1 MPGAIERDNGDKGL
15 PVDLIKLFL
24 ENQKKELELRAQEL
38 EITKQEE
45 LHNYDVTKLSLKAQT
60 DSLENERKHRRQLW
74 SMWVK
79 YGAFLSVVVA
89 SLVALALGLGK
100 EQFILEIFRAVFYGG
115 FGASAGAYYQ
125 KSKLLANRQDEMED

>member
-1 MPGAIERDNGDKGL
+1 MPGVIEREDGDKGI

-24 ENQKKELELRAQEL
+24 ENQKNELELRTQEL
-38 EITKQEE
+38 EIAKQEE

-60 DSLENERKHRRQLW
+60 DSLESERKHSRQLW

-79 YGAFLSVVVA
+79 YGSFLSVVVVL
-89 SLVALALGLGK
+89 LVALALWLGK
-100 EQFILEIFRAVFYGG
+100 EQFILEVFRAVFYGG

-125 KSKLLANRQDEMED
+125 KSKSLSNRQGEEE